1 MARNG
6 AYKIIEGHKNKP
18 HSKKSAL
25 QWQYY
30 AKVIEFRNISDNDTS
45 RVRVFATIY
54 KDSSCAID
62 IQPFENFP
70 KQRIENLGDVPEQQ
84 NGHTLSYDEQM
95 AMLMRVV
102 AICKSNYNYSV
113 NNFIHLRVYLES
125 MGDFNVYV
133 SERYDSLLQNGYD
146 TDKYEAFY
154 MTLNSS
160 YLTEDLKLI
169 FNDYKIVCDSE
180 PSFLYPRQIGYSQFA
195 SNNKLKKKYTLDYVY
210 SGMFAEYRIIKVEKT
225 GNDIE

>member
-1 MARNG
+1 MFLIFSCNRQETERIKSLRDI
-6 AYKIIEGHKNKP
+6 KINLTVKNLPYNDK
-18 HSKKSAL
+18 
-25 QWQYY
+25 YY
-30 AKVIEFRNISDNDTS
+30 ARVIEFRNISDNDTS

-102 AICKSNYNYSV
+102 AICKSNYCV
-113 NNFIHLRVYLES
+113 NNFIHLRAYLES

-133 SERYDSLLQNGYD
+133 SERYDSLLQYD

-180 PSFLYPRQIGYSQFA
+180 PSFLYPRQIDYSQFA
-195 SNNKLKKKYTLDYVY
+195 SNNKLKKAYTLDYVY
-210 SGMFAEYRIIKVEKT
+210 SGIFAEYRIIKE
-225 GNDIE
+225 